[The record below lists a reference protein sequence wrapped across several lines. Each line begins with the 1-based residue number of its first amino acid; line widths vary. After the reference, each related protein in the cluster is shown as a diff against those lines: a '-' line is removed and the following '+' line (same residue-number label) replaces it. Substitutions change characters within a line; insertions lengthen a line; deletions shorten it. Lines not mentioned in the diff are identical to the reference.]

1 MVASLVTKRGT
12 DGLVHFAYGEGFG
25 MAACSQAVGGTSPSY
40 IVNTKELLHGAHVTC
55 LWCRLI
61 GENDARLY

>member
-1 MVASLVTKRGT
+1 MTLVTKRGD
-12 DGLVHFAYGEGFG
+12 DGLVHFTYSKNFT
-25 MAACSQAVGGTSPSY
+25 MAACSQSVGGQSSKY
-40 IVNTKELLHGAHVTC
+40 IVNTKELLRGAHVTC